1 MKSILVIGMSRFGHH
16 LAKKMQELG
25 NELMIVDID
34 EERIERYAPEFPDSQ
49 IGDCTDETV
58 INALGVK
65 NFDLIF
71 VTMSDDFQSSL
82 VVTSLLKKAGAPRVI
97 ATASRDIQTD
107 ILKKIG
113 ADEVIDPDKEIS
125 EKLAVR
131 FNANNISDYVPL
143 ASGYGIYEMPIPQDW
158 AGRSV
163 GDIDVRRKYKINII
177 AVKSNDRLHPVQGA
191 DYIFKYDDKII
202 VIGTSADVFKTA
214 SKIKNR

>member
-16 LAKKMQELG
+16 LAKKLQELG
-25 NELMIVDID
+25 NELMIIDID
-34 EERIERYAPEFPDSQ
+34 EERIERLSSEFPDSQ
-49 IGDCTDETV
+49 IGDCTDQAV
-58 INALGVK
+58 IDALGVN

-82 VVTSLLKKAGAPRVI
+82 VVTTLLKKSGAPRVI
-97 ATASRDIQTD
+97 ATASQDIQSE

-125 EKLAVR
+125 EKIAVR
-131 FNANNISDYVPL
+131 FNANNIADYIPL
-143 ASGYGIYEMPIPQDW
+143 ADGYGIYEIPILRDW

-177 AVKSNDRLHPVQGA
+177 AIKTNDRLRPVPGA
-191 DYIFKYDDKII
+191 DYTFSSYDHIV
-202 VIGTSADVFKTA
+202 VIGTSADVFKLA
-214 SKIKNR
+214 SRV